1 MADFRFGNY
10 EISRGRTKHYAT
22 ALGFLT
28 IGLGLGA
35 LAALLVTP
43 KTGKQ
48 VRKNVRRTYEDARDR
63 VGTWGNRAGDIWEKG
78 EEWAEAAREKGE
90 EWAEAAR
97 RKAEPVARRFSKG

>member
-1 MADFRFGNY
+1 LFYMADFRFGDY
-10 EISRGRTKHYAT
+10 QLSRRQRSFTT
-22 ALGFLT
+22 ALGFLA

-48 VRKNVRRTYEDARDR
+48 VRKDVRRKYEDARDAM
-63 VGTWGNRAGDIWEKG
+63 GIWGERAGDIW
-78 EEWAEAAREKGE
+78 EKGE

-97 RKAEPVARRFSKG
+97 RKAEPVARRFRRG